1 MLSPDKLKASVEKA
15 KRTRARKKEHG
26 LNQFLADIKTSLID
40 SVSEFAKQSPN
51 KSYFE
56 SGEVIVD
63 NKRTFILL
71 NYSHKTYRFELEYI
85 EDRIH
90 HNYSK
95 YYKKGDVKESKEI
108 ENCIEH
114 LKFVFSLEEIKYR
127 KYFPYWLKS
136 FGLYTD
142 LNLFFHT
149 YYDGWDSLKKIW
161 CLSYVPFSKIK
172 ASFQKEQQINL
183 TKELDNKF
191 KKAEIVMQNA
201 NKHYDIALQMKLE
214 NNRKSSELDKK
225 LKENEKLKIKLK
237 NEIEELEIKRSY
249 EIENRNYQKVILELN
264 KKYNKAFLN
273 SAEAVK
279 ALWGEEL
286 NETTRKRLVAFIK
299 KGYLKAFKTGDRGK
313 YNIPIAEIAKIL
325 C

>member
-127 KYFPYWLKS
+127 KYF
-136 FGLYTD
+136 
-142 LNLFFHT
+142 
-149 YYDGWDSLKKIW
+149 
-161 CLSYVPFSKIK
+161 
-172 ASFQKEQQINL
+172 
-183 TKELDNKF
+183 
-191 KKAEIVMQNA
+191 
-201 NKHYDIALQMKLE
+201 
-214 NNRKSSELDKK
+214 
-225 LKENEKLKIKLK
+225 
-237 NEIEELEIKRSY
+237 
-249 EIENRNYQKVILELN
+249 
-264 KKYNKAFLN
+264 
-273 SAEAVK
+273 
-279 ALWGEEL
+279 
-286 NETTRKRLVAFIK
+286 
-299 KGYLKAFKTGDRGK
+299 
-313 YNIPIAEIAKIL
+313 
-325 C
+325 